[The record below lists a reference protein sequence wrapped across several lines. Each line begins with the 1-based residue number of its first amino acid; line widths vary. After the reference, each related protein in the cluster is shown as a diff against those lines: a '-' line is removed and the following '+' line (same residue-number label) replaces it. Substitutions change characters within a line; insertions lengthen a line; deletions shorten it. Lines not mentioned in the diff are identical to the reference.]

1 MTRTHVLKLIA
12 WMRVYRIKTNEQEFF
27 QMAYFDIYG
36 KADPRCQW
44 CFELYLKKGVVPL
57 FVRQFI
63 QAHFVVSTTTSKGG
77 VPCKA
82 STVSSTRT
90 PK

>member
-27 QMAYFDIYG
+27 QMAYFYIYG

-44 CFELYLKKGVVPL
+44 CFELYMKKGVVPL

-63 QAHFVVSTTTSKGG
+63 QAHFTVKG
-77 VPCKA
+77 VAK
-82 STVSSTRT
+82 
-90 PK
+90 